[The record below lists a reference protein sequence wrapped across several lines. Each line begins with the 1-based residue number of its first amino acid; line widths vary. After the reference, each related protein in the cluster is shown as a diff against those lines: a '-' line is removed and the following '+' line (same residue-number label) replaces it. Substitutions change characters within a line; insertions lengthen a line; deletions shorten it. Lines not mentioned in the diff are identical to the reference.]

1 MENGLEILV
10 SELQKQNQILQIAR
24 REAEEKATV
33 FEGIAKLAKVV
44 AKRNEEANQLA
55 EEAVQKAEQTI
66 LQTKQQLLQAE
77 EKNKYLQFLY
87 DQLKRMMFG
96 AKRERFIANI
106 DVDQMTLPFDVPEQ
120 PVAEQPTETI
130 EYTRK
135 KTTSRENHH
144 GRLELPSHLPVEEI
158 HLEPEQDTT
167 GLKCIGQEITSELDY
182 TPAKLFVR
190 KYIRNTY
197 ALPNGEGI
205 IVADL
210 PARPIDKGIAGPGLL
225 SSILVE
231 KFVDHLPI
239 YRQIE
244 RFKRDKVVISSSTI
258 DGWVTKTADLLTPLY
273 DHLVK
278 LIIAQGYLQ
287 VDETPIKVLDH
298 QNKKGKT
305 HQGYHWVYN
314 APLQNAIFFDYCE
327 GRGREGPMRLLQE
340 FKGYLQTDGYGVY
353 EWFARQPG
361 ITHIAC
367 MAHARRKFE
376 QALDYDQEKAGSIMQ
391 KIQELYAIERQAREA
406 GLSTDQRKELRLDR
420 SLPIMNQL
428 GKLMTEMNK
437 TAVPKS
443 PMGIALNYA
452 TQRWDNLLNYLYDG
466 SLEIDNNW
474 VENAIRPCTLG
485 RKNYLFAG
493 SHEGAKRAAIFY
505 SFFGTCKKN
514 NVNPYEWLKKVLEMI
529 PEYPANKIGDL
540 LPQNLKL

>member
-24 REAEEKATV
+24 QEAEQKARL
-33 FEGIAKLAKVV
+33 FEESAKLAEES
-44 AKRNEEANQLA
+44 AKSA
-55 EEAVQKAEQTI
+55 EESVQK
-66 LQTKQQLLQAE
+66 TKE
-77 EKNKYLQFLY
+77 ELKYLRFLY
-87 DQLKRMMFG
+87 DQLKRLMFG
-96 AKRERFIANI
+96 AKRERFIANS
-106 DVDQMTLPFDVPEQ
+106 DVNQMTLPFDVPEQ
-120 PVAEQPTETI
+120 PIAALPTETI

-135 KTTSRENHH
+135 KTSSRENHH

-167 GLKCIGQEITSELDY
+167 GLKCIGQEVTSELDF

-190 KYIRNTY
+190 KYIRNVY

-205 IVADL
+205 IAADL
-210 PARPIDKGIAGPGLL
+210 PVRPIDKGIAGPGLL
-225 SSILVE
+225 SNILVE

-244 RFKRDKVVISSSTI
+244 RFRRDHVVIPASTI
-258 DGWVTKTADLLTPLY
+258 DGWITQTANLLNPLY
-273 DHLVK
+273 DHLIK
-278 LIIAQGYLQ
+278 LVIAQGYLQ
-287 VDETPIKVLDH
+287 VDETPLKVLDH

-314 APLQNAIFFDYCE
+314 APLQNAVFFDYCE
-327 GRGREGPMRLLQE
+327 GRGREGPMRLLKD

-353 EWFARQPG
+353 EWFAKQPG
-361 ITHIAC
+361 ITHVAC

-376 QALDYDQEKAGSIMQ
+376 QALDYDKEKAGFVMK
-391 KIQELYAIERQAREA
+391 KIQELYAIEREARESGMSSA
-406 GLSTDQRKELRLDR
+406 QRKELRLDR
-420 SLPIMNQL
+420 SLPLMNEL
-428 GKLMTEMNK
+428 GKKIAEMYK
-437 TAVPKS
+437 TTVPKS
-443 PMGIALNYA
+443 PMGIALTYA
-452 TQRWDNLLNYLYDG
+452 VNRWDNLLNYLNDG

-474 VENAIRPCTLG
+474 VENAIRPNALG

-514 NVNPYEWLKKVLEMI
+514 NVNPYQWLKKVLELI

>member
-1 MENGLEILV
+1 MGNGLEIQV

-24 REAEEKATV
+24 QEAEEIILKS
-33 FEGIAKLAKVV
+33 EREIA
-44 AKRNEEANQLA
+44 
-55 EEAVQKAEQTI
+55 
-66 LQTKQQLLQAE
+66 QTKQQLLQSEEAAKQLE
-77 EKNKYLQFLY
+77 EKNKYLQFQY
-87 DQLKRMMFG
+87 DQLRRMMFG
-96 AKRERFIANI
+96 AKRERFISNI

-120 PVAEQPTETI
+120 AVAEQATETI

-135 KTTSRENHH
+135 KTSSRENHH

-158 HLEPEQDTT
+158 YLEPEQDTT
-167 GLKCIGQEITSELDY
+167 GLKCIGQEITSELDF

-197 ALPNGEGI
+197 ALPGGEGI
-205 IVADL
+205 LIANL
-210 PARPIDKGIAGPGLL
+210 PSRPIDKGIAGPGLL
-225 SSILVE
+225 SNILVE

-244 RFKRDKVVISSSTI
+244 RFKRDKVAISSSTI

-278 LIIAQGYLQ
+278 QVIAQGYLQ

-314 APLQNAIFFDYCE
+314 APMQNAIFFDYCH
-327 GRGREGPMRLLQE
+327 GRGREGPMRLLKE
-340 FKGYLQTDGYGVY
+340 FKGYLQTDGYSVY

-376 QALDYDQEKAGSIMQ
+376 QALDYDQEKAGSVMQ
-391 KIQELYAIERQAREA
+391 KIQELYAIERDARQA
-406 GLSTDQRKELRLDR
+406 GLNKEQRKQLRLDK

>member
-10 SELQKQNQILQIAR
+10 SELQKQNQILQTAMQ
-24 REAEEKATV
+24 EAEQK
-33 FEGIAKLAKVV
+33 AKLFEDKV
-44 AKRNEEANQLA
+44 KLTEESEQKTK
-55 EEAVQKAEQTI
+55 EELKH
-66 LQTKQQLLQAE
+66 
-77 EKNKYLQFLY
+77 LQFLY
-87 DQLKRMMFG
+87 DQLKRLMFG
-96 AKRERFIANI
+96 AKRERFIANV
-106 DVDQMTLPFDVPEQ
+106 DVNQMTLPFDVLEQ
-120 PVAEQPTETI
+120 PILEQSIETI

-135 KTTSRENHH
+135 KTSSRENHH

-158 HLEPEQDTT
+158 HLEPEQNTT
-167 GLKCIGQEITSELDY
+167 GLKCIGQEVTSELDF

-190 KYIRNTY
+190 KYIRNVY

-225 SSILVE
+225 SNILVE

-244 RFKRDKVVISSSTI
+244 RFKRDQVVIPASTI
-258 DGWVTKTADLLTPLY
+258 DGWITQTANLLNPLY
-273 DHLVK
+273 DHLIK
-278 LIIAQGYLQ
+278 LVIAQGYLQ
-287 VDETPIKVLDH
+287 VDETPLKVLDH

-314 APLQNAIFFDYCE
+314 APLQNAVFFDYRE
-327 GRGREGPMRLLQE
+327 GRGREGPMRLLKD

-353 EWFARQPG
+353 EWFAKQPG
-361 ITHIAC
+361 ITHVAC

-376 QALDYDQEKAGSIMQ
+376 QALDYDKEKAGFVMQ
-391 KIQELYAIERQAREA
+391 KIQELYAIEREARESGMSSA
-406 GLSTDQRKELRLDR
+406 QRKELRLDR
-420 SLPIMNQL
+420 SLPLMNEL
-428 GKLMTEMNK
+428 GKTIAQMYK
-437 TAVPKS
+437 TTVPKS
-443 PMGIALNYA
+443 PIGIALTYA
-452 TQRWDNLLNYLYDG
+452 VNRWDNLLNYLNDG

-474 VENAIRPCTLG
+474 VENAIRPNALG

-493 SHEGAKRAAIFY
+493 SHEGAKRAAMFY

-514 NVNPYEWLKKVLEMI
+514 NVNPYQWLKRVLELI

>member
-1 MENGLEILV
+1 MGNGLENQV

-24 REAEEKATV
+24 QEAEAKAKV
-33 FEGIAKLAKVV
+33 FEGIAKLAEVV
-44 AKRNEEANQLA
+44 AKRNEEAAKLAEEANKLA
-55 EEAVQKAEQTI
+55 EEAVQK
-66 LQTKQQLLQAE
+66 TKE
-77 EKNKYLQFLY
+77 ELKYLQFQY
-87 DQLKRMMFG
+87 DQLKRLMFG
-96 AKRERFIANI
+96 AKRERFIANT
-106 DVDQMTLPFDVPEQ
+106 DVDQMTLPFDVPE
-120 PVAEQPTETI
+120 PLVAEQPTETI

-135 KTTSRENHH
+135 KTSSRENHH

-167 GLKCIGQEITSELDY
+167 GLKCIGQEVTSELDY

-197 ALPNGEGI
+197 ALPGGEGI
-205 IVADL
+205 LIANL
-210 PARPIDKGIAGPGLL
+210 PSRPIDKGIAGPGLL
-225 SSILVE
+225 ANILVE

-244 RFKRDKVVISSSTI
+244 RFKRDKVAISPSTI
-258 DGWVTKTADLLTPLY
+258 DGWVTKSADLLTPLY

-314 APLQNAIFFDYCE
+314 APLQNAIFFDYCH
-327 GRGREGPMRLLQE
+327 GRGREGPMRLLKE
-340 FKGYLQTDGYGVY
+340 FKGYLQTDGYSVY
-353 EWFARQPG
+353 EWFARQGG

-376 QALDYDQEKAGSIMQ
+376 QALDYDQEKAGPVMQ
-391 KIQELYAIERQAREA
+391 KIQELYAIEREACQA
-406 GLSTDQRKELRLDR
+406 GLSPAQRKELRLDK
-420 SLPIMNQL
+420 SLPVMNEL
-428 GKLMTEMNK
+428 GKKIAEMNK
-437 TAVPKS
+437 TAIPKS

-493 SHEGAKRAAIFY
+493 SHEGAKRTAMFY

-514 NVNPYEWLKKVLEMI
+514 NVNPYEWLKRVLEII

>member
-1 MENGLEILV
+1 MGNGLEIQVL
-10 SELQKQNQILQIAR
+10 ELQNQNQILQIAR
-24 REAEEKATV
+24 QEAEE
-33 FEGIAKLAKVV
+33 I
-44 AKRNEEANQLA
+44 
-55 EEAVQKAEQTI
+55 I
-66 LQTKQQLLQAE
+66 LKSQREIDQTKQQLLQSEEAAKQLE
-77 EKNKYLQFLY
+77 EKNKFLQFQY
-87 DQLKRMMFG
+87 DQLRRMMFG

-106 DVDQMTLPFDVPEQ
+106 DVNQLTLPFDVPEQ
-120 PVAEQPTETI
+120 PVLEQPTETI

-135 KTTSRENHH
+135 KTNSRENHH

-167 GLKCIGQEITSELDY
+167 GLKCIGQEITSELDF

-190 KYIRNTY
+190 KYIRNVY
-197 ALPNGEGI
+197 SLSNGEGI
-205 IVADL
+205 IVANL

-225 SSILVE
+225 SNILVE

-244 RFKRDKVVISSSTI
+244 RFKRDKVAISSSTI
-258 DGWVTKTADLLTPLY
+258 DGWVTKTAALLTPLY

-278 LIIAQGYLQ
+278 LILAQGYLQ

-314 APLQNAIFFDYCE
+314 APMQNAIFFDYCHS
-327 GRGREGPMRLLQE
+327 RGREGPMRLLKD

-353 EWFARQPG
+353 EWFARQSG

-376 QALDYDQEKAGSIMQ
+376 QALDYDQEKAGPIME

-406 GLSTDQRKELRLDR
+406 GLSTGQRKELRLDR
-420 SLPIMNQL
+420 SLPIMNEL

-452 TQRWDNLLNYLYDG
+452 SQRWDNLLNYLYDG

-493 SHEGAKRAAIFY
+493 SHEGAQRAAMFY

-514 NVNPYEWLKKVLEMI
+514 NVNPYLWLKKVLEII

-540 LPQNLKL
+540 LPQNLIL